1 MTTHVCVSV
10 TQLRVAAYDT
20 AYPSHMTTSDIVIKV
35 IRNANPPVFR
45 KENYIETITEKFP
58 IGDNILQVAATD
70 KDGVSLCLPKAVWL
84 SQ

>member
-1 MTTHVCVSV
+1 MRV

-20 AYPSHMTTSDIVIKV
+20 AYPSHTTTSDIVIKV
-35 IRNANPPVFR
+35 IRNANAPRFL

-58 IGDNILQVAATD
+58 IGDNILQVAAKD
-70 KDGVSLCLPKAVWL
+70 EDGVSLCHCKAVYL